1 MKKFEIKEEDVID
14 IDRYISERTEIK
26 KNISVLKK
34 NRRIPVGPHA
44 TFYFECYQTMI
55 YQVQEMLFI
64 ERGGKEQLYDEIKAY
79 NPLVPKG
86 NELVATL
93 MFEIDNEKIRKD
105 FLNSVGGIEERI
117 FIEINE
123 EKIFAKPEDDTER
136 TSDDGKASSVHFI
149 HFHFSKS
156 QIENFIKN
164 DNNIIIGFDHKNY
177 SHFSRL
183 SEESKE
189 ELSNQRFLLNS
200 IKDGFL

>member
-14 IDRYISERTEIK
+14 IDKYISERAEIK
-26 KNISVLKK
+26 KKISVLKK
-34 NRRIPVGPHA
+34 HRRVPVGPHA

-117 FIEINE
+117 FIEVNE

-164 DNNIIIGFDHKNY
+164 DNNIIIGFDHKSY

-189 ELSNQRFLLNS
+189 ELSNDFD
-200 IKDGFL
+200 I

>member
-26 KNISVLKK
+26 KKISVLKK
-34 NRRIPVGPHA
+34 NRRVPVGPHA

-55 YQVQEMLFI
+55 YQVQEMLYI

-86 NELVATL
+86 KELVATL
-93 MFEIDNEKIRKD
+93 MFEIDNENKRKD

-117 FIEINE
+117 FIEIDK

-156 QIENFIKN
+156 QIESFIKN

-177 SHFSRL
+177 SHFSQL

-189 ELSNQRFLLNS
+189 ELSNDFD
-200 IKDGFL
+200 I

>member
-14 IDRYISERTEIK
+14 IDRYISERAEIK
-26 KNISVLKK
+26 KKISVLKE
-34 NRRIPVGPHA
+34 NRRVPVGPHA

-55 YQVQEMLFI
+55 YQVQEMLYI

-86 NELVATL
+86 KELVATL
-93 MFEIDNEKIRKD
+93 MFEIDNEKKRKD

-117 FIEINE
+117 FIEINK

-156 QIENFIKN
+156 QIESFINN
-164 DNNIIIGFDHKNY
+164 DNNVIIGFDHKNY
-177 SHFSRL
+177 SHFSQL

-189 ELSNQRFLLNS
+189 ELSNDFD
-200 IKDGFL
+200 I

>member
-14 IDRYISERTEIK
+14 IDRYISERAEIK
-26 KNISVLKK
+26 KKISVLKE
-34 NRRIPVGPHA
+34 NRRVPVGPHA

-55 YQVQEMLFI
+55 YQVQEMLYI
-64 ERGGKEQLYDEIKAY
+64 ERGGKEQLYDEIKDY

-86 NELVATL
+86 KELVATL
-93 MFEIDNEKIRKD
+93 MFEIDNEKKRKD

-117 FIEINE
+117 FIEIDK

-156 QIENFIKN
+156 QIESFINN
-164 DNNIIIGFDHKNY
+164 DNNVIIGFDHKNY
-177 SHFSRL
+177 SHFSQL
-183 SEESKE
+183 SKESKE
-189 ELSNQRFLLNS
+189 ELSNDFD
-200 IKDGFL
+200 I